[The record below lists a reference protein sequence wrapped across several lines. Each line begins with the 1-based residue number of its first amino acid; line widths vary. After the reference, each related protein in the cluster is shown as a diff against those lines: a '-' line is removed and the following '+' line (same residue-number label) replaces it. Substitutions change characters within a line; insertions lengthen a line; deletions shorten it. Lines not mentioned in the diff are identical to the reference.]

1 MHVVETWQVGKKDTV
16 LIEILTKLTDE
27 TNSTN
32 DQTKYAW
39 KNTQNT
45 VVVTNMYILRE
56 YCSIYAT
63 SHTF

>member
-32 DQTKYAW
+32 DQTKYA
-39 KNTQNT
+39 
-45 VVVTNMYILRE
+45 
-56 YCSIYAT
+56 
-63 SHTF
+63 